1 MDVYIGGK
9 SVDVVFFIN
18 IHSIRKSYVPSIILF
33 IGLIKL
39 LDNLLDVILIFDHFE
54 KIGLR
59 KFSPTSFIGYIRS
72 QFSLNQAMHL
82 KKDMYTA
89 YPSVAS
95 TSLPPLC
102 VHQHLS

>member
-1 MDVYIGGK
+1 MGDIYRCHKVWMFISKEK

-59 KFSPTSFIGYIRS
+59 KFSPTSFIGYIRYLS
-72 QFSLNQAMHL
+72 SHL
-82 KKDMYTA
+82 IKQ
-89 YPSVAS
+89 
-95 TSLPPLC
+95 C
-102 VHQHLS
+102 I